1 MKILTRWRQTIQY
14 KSLWRGR
21 GESDLDPCLVRISS
35 SWYFQFYRERTTR
48 PQLCVPWSLLNRS
61 NSRLRWVQSEGPR
74 LWDVFQCKVSERSL
88 DHYHDSPLTTPS
100 ETSSSFSPS
109 ERRDSNDSQD
119 VGRNLPTGKVK
130 RLGKD
135 EKLARQEGITEY
147 ITVDDIINLPMGRF
161 LESC

>member
-1 MKILTRWRQTIQY
+1 
-14 KSLWRGR
+14 
-21 GESDLDPCLVRISS
+21 
-35 SWYFQFYRERTTR
+35 
-48 PQLCVPWSLLNRS
+48 
-61 NSRLRWVQSEGPR
+61 

-147 ITVDDIINLPMGRF
+147 ITVDDIINLPMDEFNDRLDLHQSQGMTEKQRTIARDIRRRGKNKNAAQNCRKRANTRLDDLKTTVVGLK
-161 LESC
+161 LEERELHSINWICKIKSNRS

>member
-1 MKILTRWRQTIQY
+1 M
-14 KSLWRGR
+14 
-21 GESDLDPCLVRISS
+21 
-35 SWYFQFYRERTTR
+35 
-48 PQLCVPWSLLNRS
+48 
-61 NSRLRWVQSEGPR
+61 QSEGPR